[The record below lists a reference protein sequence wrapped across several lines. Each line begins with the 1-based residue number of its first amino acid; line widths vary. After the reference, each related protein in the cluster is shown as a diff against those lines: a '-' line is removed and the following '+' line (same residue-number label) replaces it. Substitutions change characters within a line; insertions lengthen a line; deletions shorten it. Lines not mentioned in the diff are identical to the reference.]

1 MPAVGRVSGGKPMK
15 NGITQ
20 FSVLIVS
27 GTQRDAAYIADML
40 MGGAFRPISSAQ
52 SGGEARRLFLQNSYD
67 LVIINT
73 PLPDEFGYALAE
85 HITEQSAAGV
95 LLIVKSELFEEA
107 SARAEA
113 CGVLTLRRPVSRP
126 LFYQAVRMLAAVQNR
141 WRRMDGENRK
151 LREKMEEIRIVAR
164 AKCILVE
171 YLRMSEQQAHRY
183 IEKQAMDMRTSK
195 RNIAENIL
203 KTYN

>member
-1 MPAVGRVSGGKPMK
+1 MSGGKPMK

-27 GTQRDAAYIADML
+27 GAQRDAAYIADML

-151 LREKMEEIRIVAR
+151 LREKMEGYCQSQAG
-164 AKCILVE
+164 
-171 YLRMSEQQAHRY
+171 MSLDNYRQELCSEESSMEQGPQ
-183 IEKQAMDMRTSK
+183 M
-195 RNIAENIL
+195 
-203 KTYN
+203 

>member
-27 GTQRDAAYIADML
+27 GAQRDAAYIADML
-40 MGGAFRPISSAQ
+40 MGGAFRPVSSAQ

-126 LFYQAVRMLAAVQNR
+126 LFYQAVRMLAGWTAKTGSSGRR
-141 WRRMDGENRK
+141 WRK
-151 LREKMEEIRIVAR
+151 SASWR
-164 AKCILVE
+164 APSASSWNTC
-171 YLRMSEQQAHRY
+171 A
-183 IEKQAMDMRTSK
+183 
-195 RNIAENIL
+195 
-203 KTYN
+203 

>member
-1 MPAVGRVSGGKPMK
+1 MK

-27 GTQRDAAYIADML
+27 GAQRDAAYIADML
-40 MGGAFRPISSAQ
+40 MGGAFRPVSSAQ

-151 LREKMEEIRIVAR
+151 LREKMEEVRIVAR

-203 KTYN
+203 

>member
-1 MPAVGRVSGGKPMK
+1 MK
-15 NGITQ
+15 DGMTQ
-20 FSVLIVS
+20 LSVLIVS
-27 GTQRDAAYIADML
+27 GVAKEAAYMAEML
-40 MGGAFRPISSAQ
+40 AGGEFRPISAARN
-52 SGGEARRLFLQNSYD
+52 GGEARRLFLQNSYD

-73 PLPDEFGYALAE
+73 PLPDEFGYTLAE
-85 HITEQSAAGV
+85 HITEKTTAGV

-113 CGVLTLRRPVSRP
+113 YGVLTLRRPVSRP
-126 LFYQAVRMLAAVQNR
+126 LFYQAVRMLAAMQNR
-141 WRRMDGENRK
+141 WRRIDNENRK
-151 LREKMEEIRIVAR
+151 LQTKMEEIRLVAR
-164 AKCILVE
+164 AKCLLVE

-195 RNIAENIL
+195 RSIAENIL